1 MQVFPHH
8 TGRKQDLFNPTKFY
22 YKMYYTFTVNGS
34 MIQHLIDNSKLEVAK
49 NREGV
54 YISNSKVKMGGEK
67 TGMRMQKCLYI
78 INV

>member
-8 TGRKQDLFNPTKFY
+8 TGMKQDLFNPTKFY

-49 NREGV
+49 TEKV
-54 YISNSKVKMGGEK
+54 YIFQTLKLRWGEK
-67 TGMRMQKCLYI
+67 KQE
-78 INV
+78 